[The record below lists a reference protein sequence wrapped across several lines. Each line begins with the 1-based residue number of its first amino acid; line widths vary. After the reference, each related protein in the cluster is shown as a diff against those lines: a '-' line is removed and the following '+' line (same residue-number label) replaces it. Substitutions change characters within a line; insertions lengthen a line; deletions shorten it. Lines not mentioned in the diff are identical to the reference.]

1 MKDNV
6 VKTDFGMEITW
17 ADTEDY
23 CSKILI
29 FEKQGSLIPLH
40 FHKSKK
46 KSWFVNSGS
55 FRVQWIDTAD
65 GKIYAQDLVEGSV
78 FHVNLLQPV
87 SLESLSNNSV
97 IAETSNAVSA
107 EDFYRLGNP

>member
-6 VKTDFGMEITW
+6 VKTEFGTEITW

-29 FEKQGSLIPLH
+29 FEKKGAKIPLH

-55 FRVQWIDTAD
+55 FKIQWIDTAD
-65 GKIYAQDLVEGSV
+65 GKSYAQELVEGSV
-78 FHVNLLQPV
+78 FHVTALQPV
-87 SLESLSNNSV
+87 LLESLVDNSIV
-97 IAETSNAVSA
+97 AETSNPSLP
-107 EDFYRLGNP
+107 EDFYRLG